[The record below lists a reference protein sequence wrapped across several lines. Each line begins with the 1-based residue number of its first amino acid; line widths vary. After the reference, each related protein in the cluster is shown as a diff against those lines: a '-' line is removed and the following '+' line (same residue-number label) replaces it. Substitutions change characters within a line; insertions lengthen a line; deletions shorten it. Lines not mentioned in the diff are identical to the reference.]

1 MSFLPRLHLFL
12 HQRLS
17 LSVIDTNNLIY
28 KLQTDA
34 E

>member
-1 MSFLPRLHLFL
+1 MSFLPQLHLFL

-17 LSVIDTNNLIY
+17 LSVIDSNNLIY
-28 KLQTDA
+28 KLQADA